1 MKPKTKEELIA
12 EAKILL
18 QEEQKAKGEAFMK
31 EIQSVCEKHGM
42 DLVAEGLLRIQ
53 PRIKK

>member
-31 EIQSVCEKHGM
+31 EIQVVCQKHGM

-53 PRIKK
+53 PRK